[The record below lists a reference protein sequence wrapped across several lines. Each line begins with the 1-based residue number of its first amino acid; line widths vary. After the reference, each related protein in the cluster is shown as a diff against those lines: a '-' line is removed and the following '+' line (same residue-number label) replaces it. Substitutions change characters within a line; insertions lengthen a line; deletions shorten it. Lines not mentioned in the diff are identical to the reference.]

1 MLDFLFSK
9 KYKKFTPA
17 FFFVCLFVLSFLN
30 KLWGIDYYWVA
41 GGALHDWTDG
51 SNWSLTSGGT
61 SASAVPGPGDK
72 AIIDTASLPHYP
84 EISSSVSI
92 AELEVQA
99 GASVTVASGGDL
111 TVNGALTGAGDLI
124 VNGGSVS
131 LNYGTGGT
139 ASSIGGMTLGAG
151 TAVAIGNDAADS
163 LVLGSGTLTLPSTLA
178 SLSLAGSITA
188 PGGINLAKDA
198 TLSANTVFENS
209 VALAGNLI
217 ISGNGT
223 NRMLTF
229 SDSLGSSV
237 PSVIL
242 TLEDVNLT
250 NNGSVTSVSLL
261 FTETSSLTQ
270 TFVPHAGTTYGSVTV
285 NKTSGGDFKVIGRV
299 LKASDITV
307 TNAGA
312 VSFDKD
318 LTVTNALTLTASGG
332 ITFNEKVTAN
342 TITDFSSAGN
352 ITFKGGAEVTNAVT
366 FSTTGNLVLGDGAA
380 DNFVFGAGMTAV
392 SPALKKLAGTITA
405 SSGNIDLG
413 NSQTTAASDVTLKA
427 VSGSVTLASFNS
439 TAGFFKVDA
448 GTSASFNGNVSAGGD
463 ISVSSGSADIT
474 ISHSVSS
481 AGGNISFNSTSGDIV
496 LNSSSSVSSSG
507 GNISFNSTTS
517 SGKIILNSSATDVV
531 SNTASGK
538 TVKFNSPV
546 VLEQNASVSSK
557 GDITFEKTV
566 NSGTNEKSLTINA
579 PGKHVEFK
587 KAVGGTKPLASF
599 TVVNSG
605 SLTFNDALKVTGIF
619 KQTNV
624 ATGATIFGGE
634 TAKASTSVGSADLK
648 GTSYTFYGKFN
659 ATFGPITVTNS
670 GLFLTEEDADITLL
684 SGNFTQNGTG
694 LNQLAGGII
703 TSGSSTVSFA
713 TDVYLYGSGGIDGEM
728 KLGGSSGAFTIGV
741 SGAKNLHIAASSA
754 KKININSP
762 LVANNIVLYGGRFF
776 LGGTNGAVTTKGD
789 LILLGSAYNI
799 DDTASSESSGVTGL
813 FAYNHVSRYLFGKAA
828 SYTEGFKTLCPDG
841 TTPIPTS
848 YVGSVEV
855 SANKKITVEKNFYA
869 NGVTINGPVSGAW
882 TLELPDNDNAANAF
896 AEAYNTTVS
905 KCNVYKTGT
914 LSPMYVAAAENC
926 TVPACT
932 GWAVSR
938 PLILANDVLKS
949 RDMGNVT
956 DPSWTPNRSGTYTV
970 YDDVIRIEFV
980 DSSTGNPR
988 SFIENT
994 NNEIS
999 AAVSKIEYYSGS
1011 GSTMYRF
1018 AGSFVDAD
1026 CTISTD
1032 GKGDLSVFYLKTDPL
1047 NAAHRWNTDATG
1059 ISAGNSDSTDRGR
1072 KGGTPDGSS
1081 AALPAH
1087 RTCIPYINLPKAL
1100 SGVYQTLRD
1109 SRKNRIAHYVGNSN
1123 PLDYDI
1129 DGDGINDSNSRP
1141 GARFTAVADRA
1152 DPVLAAVY
1160 TGQELHIPYSATYD
1174 SQPPYDAHN
1183 FIELKYS
1190 EEVKISHGGT
1200 EVVPKNAVNIP
1211 ASAVYGNVA
1220 NLTGDGLELSG
1231 FVKIEKGRVSCG
1243 NSDGSGDPV
1252 YSMYRNFA
1260 LTALDARSYT
1270 SSYSNEQP
1278 TRVRISVAGYSNGQ
1292 ISQGGYTYRN
1302 WKGYINSDQTTPP
1315 SGEITRT
1322 INAGI
1327 TDISAAYK
1335 PASVIIPN
1343 ALDSSTSTGNHALSV
1358 LTVNG
1363 ASDANSELYGSWDVS
1378 PPCFAP
1384 SRFASPWSSAG
1395 SIDEYEALGT
1405 GNSGTSV
1412 LNRVEIHLFDNTPS
1426 YDADPLNLDPAAW
1439 RSKAGWC
1446 LGHGADDTALKDT
1459 YTYAADI
1466 FGGAKPF
1473 AFASDPSLRN
1483 FATGGIRYCSLYNQ
1497 TDKFKYTTDLS
1508 QVPSQSFDVSNAIIC
1523 AVKSPFFNAS
1533 GAQSRSVTS
1542 MGVDSLY
1549 FSIPLADLTLPLSQ
1563 IFKIAYDNSGS
1574 YITDLAGNRMRSA
1587 VIRTIDRTPP
1597 EFSITLAPL
1606 GGNKLYILFN
1616 KKLNTSSL
1624 NWIDNSGNPLIPMPN
1639 ALAEIPKSLE
1649 LVKAGAITGSTE
1661 LRIDATAPAKLY
1673 SVNERSTGLILTLTK
1688 NVTLDDVK
1696 DLHVCVKN
1704 TGFATD
1710 PVTRVNNSYVSY
1722 IQDVVG
1728 NYASVHTAHALS
1740 DFAVG
1745 AVQVQYA
1752 YDNRNTASGVNVGS
1766 GLYENSS
1773 WAVRSWDAEQGN
1785 YGTLLAGHDIFINA
1799 VLYDGT
1805 ADNSGGLSTSLSH
1818 TKTPVLFADK
1828 DPDAASVSVQY
1839 NYNTG
1844 SDLRVWLPSTSPS
1857 DVFPSLSS
1865 ANNSGF
1871 IKFEDGYFINPPLST
1886 AAGFLLPV
1894 TTDSHYSDWKAGD
1907 QITFMFGLVDSSNSE
1922 IKICHTP
1929 VYPNILNYSGVND
1942 TAKAPLY
1949 ALRLKDPNDIA
1960 SIDLWSFKLK
1970 DLSLQR
1976 GGVSIFNNVINV
1988 NAGEKVVIQVD
1999 MPQNGELN
2007 VAVMT
2012 LDGNIVTYLQ
2022 HGRASQGVH
2031 NYRWDGKNNAGT
2043 KVARGMYF
2051 IRVSGSG
2058 FDETRKVMVV
2068 KE

>member
-1 MLDFLFSK
+1 MPDFIFSK
-9 KYKKFTPA
+9 KYKKFTPV
-17 FFFVCLFVLSFLN
+17 FFLVCILALSCLN
-30 KLWGIDYYWVA
+30 KLWGNDYYWI
-41 GGALHDWTDG
+41 GTTNNDWAEP
-51 SNWSLTSGGT
+51 SNWSSTPPATPTPVST
-61 SASAVPGPGDK
+61 YPHESNDK
-72 AIIDTASLPHYP
+72 AIIDTAPNYP
-84 EISSSVSI
+84 KISSIVSI

-111 TVNGALTGAGDLI
+111 TVNGALTGTGDLI

-151 TAVAIGNDAADS
+151 AAVAIGNDAADS

-178 SLSLAGSITA
+178 SLSLAGRITA

-198 TLSANTVFENS
+198 TLSADT
-209 VALAGNLI
+209 
-217 ISGNGT
+217 
-223 NRMLTF
+223 
-229 SDSLGSSV
+229 
-237 PSVIL
+237 
-242 TLEDVNLT
+242 
-250 NNGSVTSVSLL
+250 
-261 FTETSSLTQ
+261 
-270 TFVPHAGTTYGSVTV
+270 
-285 NKTSGGDFKVIGRV
+285 
-299 LKASDITV
+299 
-307 TNAGA
+307 
-312 VSFDKD
+312 
-318 LTVTNALTLTASGG
+318 
-332 ITFNEKVTAN
+332 
-342 TITDFSSAGN
+342 
-352 ITFKGGAEVTNAVT
+352 
-366 FSTTGNLVLGDGAA
+366 
-380 DNFVFGAGMTAV
+380 
-392 SPALKKLAGTITA
+392 
-405 SSGNIDLG
+405 
-413 NSQTTAASDVTLKA
+413 
-427 VSGSVTLASFNS
+427 
-439 TAGFFKVDA
+439 
-448 GTSASFNGNVSAGGD
+448 
-463 ISVSSGSADIT
+463 
-474 ISHSVSS
+474 
-481 AGGNISFNSTSGDIV
+481 
-496 LNSSSSVSSSG
+496 
-507 GNISFNSTTS
+507 
-517 SGKIILNSSATDVV
+517 
-531 SNTASGK
+531 
-538 TVKFNSPV
+538 KFNSPV
-546 VLEQNASVSSK
+546 VLEQNISIFST
-557 GDITFEKTV
+557 GNITFEETV
-566 NSGTNEKSLTINA
+566 DTDTGGESLTINA

-605 SLTFNDALKVTGIF
+605 RLTFNDALKVTGIF
-619 KQTNV
+619 KQANA
-624 ATGATIFGGE
+624 ATGATLFGGE
-634 TAKASTSVGSADLK
+634 TAKASTSVGSADLN
-648 GTSYTFYGKFN
+648 GTSYTFYGKFD
-659 ATFGPITVTNS
+659 ATSGSISVTNS
-670 GLFLTEEDADITLL
+670 GLFLTKEDADITLL
-684 SGNFTQNGTG
+684 SGNFTQNGAG
-694 LNQLAGGII
+694 PNQLAGGI
-703 TSGSSTVSFA
+703 SGSSTVSFA
-713 TDVYLYGSGGIDGEM
+713 TDVYLYGSGGIDAEM
-728 KLGGSSGAFTIGV
+728 KLGDSSGAFTIGV

-762 LVANNIVLYGGRFF
+762 LVANNIILYGGRFF

-789 LILLGSAYNI
+789 LILLGAAYNI

-813 FAYNHVSRYLFGKAA
+813 FAYDHVSRYLFGKAA
-828 SYTEGFKTLCPDG
+828 SYTEGFKTRCPDG

-848 YVGSVEV
+848 YGGSVEV

-914 LSPMYVAAAENC
+914 TDTMYVAAAENC
-926 TVPACT
+926 TATTCN
-932 GWAVSR
+932 GWATSR

-999 AAVSKIEYYSGS
+999 AAVSNIKYYSVS
-1011 GSTMYRF
+1011 DATMYTF

-1026 CTISTD
+1026 CTVTTN
-1032 GKGDLSVFYLKTDPL
+1032 GQGDLSVFYVRTDPL
-1047 NAAHRWNTDATG
+1047 NAAQRWNTDATG
-1059 ISAGNSDSTDRGR
+1059 ISAGNSHSTDRGR

-1087 RTCIPYINLPKAL
+1087 RNCIPYINLPKAL

-1123 PLDYDI
+1123 PPNYDI
-1129 DGDGINDSNSRP
+1129 DGDGTNDSNSRP
-1141 GARFTAVADRA
+1141 GACFTAVADRA

-1190 EEVKISHGGT
+1190 EEIKISHGGT
-1200 EVVPKNAVNIP
+1200 EVVPKSAVNIP

-1270 SSYSNEQP
+1270 SSYSNEQSS
-1278 TRVRISVAGYSNGQ
+1278 RVRISVAGYSNGQ

-1302 WKGYINSDQTTPP
+1302 WKGYINSDQITPP

-1335 PASVIIPN
+1335 LASVIIPN
-1343 ALDSSTSTGNHALSV
+1343 ALDSSTSTGNHALPV

-1405 GNSGTSV
+1405 GNSGMSV
-1412 LNRVEIHLFDNTPS
+1412 LNRVEFHLFDNTPS
-1426 YDADPLNLDPAAW
+1426 YNVSDPAAW

-1473 AFASDPSLRN
+1473 AFAHDSSLQN
-1483 FATGGIRYCSLYNQ
+1483 FATGGIRYCSLYDQ

-1523 AVKSPFFNAS
+1523 AAKSPFFNAS

-1574 YITDLAGNRMRSA
+1574 YITDLAGNRMKSA

-1624 NWIDNSGNPLIPMPN
+1624 NWIDNSNNESILN
-1639 ALAEIPKSLE
+1639 ALTEIPKSLE

-1661 LRIDATAPAKLY
+1661 LRIDATVPAKLY

-1766 GLYENSS
+1766 GLYEDSS
-1773 WAVRSWDAEQGN
+1773 WAVRNWDAEQGN

-1805 ADNSGGLSTSLSH
+1805 QDNSGGLSTSLSH

-1844 SDLRVWLPSTSPS
+1844 SGLRVWLPSTMSPS

-1871 IKFEDGYFINPPLST
+1871 IKFESGYFINPPLST

-1894 TTDSHYSDWKAGD
+1894 ATDSHYSDWKAGD
-1907 QITFMFGLVDSSNSE
+1907 QITFIFGLVDSSNSE

-1929 VYPNILNYSGVND
+1929 LYPNISNYSSVD
-1942 TAKAPLY
+1942 DSAKAPLY

-2007 VAVMT
+2007 VAIMT

>member
-1 MLDFLFSK
+1 MPDFIFSK
-9 KYKKFTPA
+9 KYKKFTPV
-17 FFFVCLFVLSFLN
+17 FFLVCILALSCLN
-30 KLWGIDYYWVA
+30 KLWGNDYYWI
-41 GGALHDWTDG
+41 GTTNNDWAEP
-51 SNWSLTSGGT
+51 SNWSSTPPATPTPVST
-61 SASAVPGPGDK
+61 YPHESNDK
-72 AIIDTASLPHYP
+72 AIIDTAPNYP
-84 EISSSVSI
+84 KISSIVSI
-92 AELEVQA
+92 ADIEIRA
-99 GASVTVASGGDL
+99 AAASLTVLSGRLSLRGDL
-111 TVNGALTGAGDLI
+111 TSSGTITSSAAVTVNGNVTLNGGNTTLGGNLTVTGALAAT
-124 VNGGSVS
+124 GGSVS
-131 LNYGTGGT
+131 LNSGAGGN
-139 ASSIGGMTLGAG
+139 ASSIGSITLGAG
-151 TAVAIGNDAADS
+151 TAVTLGNNAADS
-163 LVLGSGTLTLPSTLA
+163 LTITGSTSLTLPSNLT
-178 SLSLAGSITA
+178 SLSLAGKIEAS
-188 PGGINLAKDA
+188 GGINLAKDA
-198 TLSANTVFENS
+198 TLSADT
-209 VALAGNLI
+209 
-217 ISGNGT
+217 
-223 NRMLTF
+223 
-229 SDSLGSSV
+229 
-237 PSVIL
+237 
-242 TLEDVNLT
+242 
-250 NNGSVTSVSLL
+250 
-261 FTETSSLTQ
+261 
-270 TFVPHAGTTYGSVTV
+270 
-285 NKTSGGDFKVIGRV
+285 
-299 LKASDITV
+299 
-307 TNAGA
+307 
-312 VSFDKD
+312 
-318 LTVTNALTLTASGG
+318 
-332 ITFNEKVTAN
+332 
-342 TITDFSSAGN
+342 
-352 ITFKGGAEVTNAVT
+352 
-366 FSTTGNLVLGDGAA
+366 
-380 DNFVFGAGMTAV
+380 
-392 SPALKKLAGTITA
+392 
-405 SSGNIDLG
+405 
-413 NSQTTAASDVTLKA
+413 
-427 VSGSVTLASFNS
+427 
-439 TAGFFKVDA
+439 
-448 GTSASFNGNVSAGGD
+448 
-463 ISVSSGSADIT
+463 
-474 ISHSVSS
+474 
-481 AGGNISFNSTSGDIV
+481 
-496 LNSSSSVSSSG
+496 
-507 GNISFNSTTS
+507 
-517 SGKIILNSSATDVV
+517 
-531 SNTASGK
+531 
-538 TVKFNSPV
+538 KFNSPV
-546 VLEQNASVSSK
+546 VLKQNANISSN
-557 GDITFEKTV
+557 GNITFEETV
-566 NSGTNEKSLTINA
+566 DTDTGGESLTINA
-579 PGKHVEFK
+579 PGKHVKFE

-605 SLTFNDALKVTGIF
+605 RLTFNDALKVTGIF
-619 KQTNV
+619 KQTNA

-659 ATFGPITVTNS
+659 ATSGSISVTNS
-670 GLFLTEEDADITLL
+670 GLFLTEEDADITLS
-684 SGNFTQNGTG
+684 SGNFTQTGAG

-713 TDVYLYGSGGIDGEM
+713 TDVYLYGDDAEM
-728 KLGGSSGAFTIGV
+728 NLGDSNGNFTI
-741 SGAKNLHIAASSA
+741 AANLHIAAGSA

-762 LVANNIVLYGGRFF
+762 LTAKNIVLYGGEIH
-776 LGGTNGAVTTKGD
+776 LDGADSAIKTNED

-813 FAYNHVSRYLFGKAA
+813 FAYKHSSRSLFGKDV
-828 SYTEGFKTLCPDG
+828 SYIDTGNDTNSDGFKTKYPNGD
-841 TTPIPTS
+841 PIPDLALPKP
-848 YVGSVEV
+848 YGGSVHV
-855 SANKKITVEKNFYA
+855 SAGKTITVGTNFYA
-869 NGVTINGPVSGAW
+869 NGVTITGSGAW
-882 TLELPDNDNAANAF
+882 TLEIPDNDNAQTAF
-896 AEAYNTTVS
+896 AEAYKTTVS
-905 KCNVYKTGT
+905 NCNVYKTGT
-914 LSPMYVAAAENC
+914 SSPMYIAAAENC
-926 TVPACT
+926 TVTNCT

-938 PLILANDVLKS
+938 PVILANDPS
-949 RDMGNVT
+949 IDRDT
-956 DPSWTPNRSGTYTV
+956 IKSGTYTV

-999 AAVSKIEYYSGS
+999 SAVSKIEYYSGS
-1011 GSTMYRF
+1011 GSSMYTF
-1018 AGSFVDAD
+1018 AGSYVDAD
-1026 CTISTD
+1026 CTMSTD
-1032 GKGDLSVFYLKTDPL
+1032 GEDDLSVFYIKTDP
-1047 NAAHRWNTDATG
+1047 AHRWNTDATG

-1072 KGGTPDGSS
+1072 PGGTSDGSP
-1081 AALPAH
+1081 AALPEH

-1100 SGVYQTLRD
+1100 TGVYQTLRD
-1109 SRKNRIAHYVGNSN
+1109 SHKNRIAHYVGNSN
-1123 PLDYDI
+1123 PPDYDV
-1129 DGDGINDSNSRP
+1129 DGDGTNDANKSP
-1141 GARFTAVADRA
+1141 GATFTAVADRA

-1160 TGQELHIPYSATYD
+1160 TGQELHVPHSVTYD

-1183 FIELKYS
+1183 FIELRYS

-1200 EVVPKNAVNIP
+1200 EVVPKSAVNIP
-1211 ASAVYGNVA
+1211 EKIAGSDLGEIT
-1220 NLTGDGLELSG
+1220 NLPSNGLKVSG
-1231 FVKIEKGRVSCG
+1231 FVEIASGRISCG
-1243 NSDGSGDPV
+1243 NSDGPSAPV
-1252 YSMYRNFA
+1252 HSMYRNFA
-1260 LTALDARSYT
+1260 LTASDARSYT
-1270 SSYSNEQP
+1270 SSYYNEQP
-1278 TRVRISVAGYSNGQ
+1278 TRVRISIAGYSDGQ
-1292 ISQGGYTYRN
+1292 ISQGGYAYRN

-1343 ALDSSTSTGNHALSV
+1343 ALDSSTSSGNHALPV

-1363 ASDANSELYGSWDVS
+1363 ASDANDADKLYGSWDVS

-1384 SRFASPWSSAG
+1384 ARFASAWSSAG

-1412 LNRVEIHLFDNTPS
+1412 LNRVEFHLFDNTPS
-1426 YDADPLNLDPAAW
+1426 YTADPAAW
-1439 RSKAGWC
+1439 RSRAGWC
-1446 LGHGADDTALKDT
+1446 LGPNADDTALKAT
-1459 YTYAADI
+1459 YAYAADI

-1473 AFASDPSLRN
+1473 AFASDSSLQD

-1508 QVPSQSFDVSNAIIC
+1508 QVPSQSFDVSSGITYGA
-1523 AVKSPFFNAS
+1523 KSPFFNSA
-1533 GAQSRSVTS
+1533 GTQSRSVTS
-1542 MGVDSLY
+1542 LGADSLY

-1563 IFKIAYDNSGS
+1563 IFKISYDGSG
-1574 YITDLAGNRMRSA
+1574 YITDLAGNRMKSA
-1587 VIRTIDRTPP
+1587 TIKTIDRTPP

-1624 NWIDNSGNPLIPMPN
+1624 NWIDNSNNESILN
-1639 ALAEIPKSLE
+1639 ALTEIPKSLE

-1661 LRIDATAPAKLY
+1661 LRIDATVPAKLY

-1766 GLYENSS
+1766 GLYEDSS
-1773 WAVRSWDAEQGN
+1773 WAVRNWDAEQGN

-1805 ADNSGGLSTSLSH
+1805 QDNSGGLSTSLSH
-1818 TKTPVLFADK
+1818 TKTPVVFADK

-1844 SDLRVWLPSTSPS
+1844 SGLRVWLPSTMSPS

-1871 IKFEDGYFINPPLST
+1871 IKFEGGYFINPPLST

-1894 TTDSHYSDWKAGD
+1894 TTDSRYSDWKAGD

-1929 VYPNILNYSGVND
+1929 LYPNILNYSGVND

-1960 SIDLWSFKLK
+1960 SLDLWSFKLK